1 MPFINFSSVDL
12 EDFRPGIKSWVQTG
26 EQLIMA
32 VMTIE
37 AGMEDAGHSHPFDQS
52 GLVLEGNFTLFIGE
66 DRKSLRPGQ
75 GYFIP
80 AGIHHGWSVPDG
92 GPVRVLDVSAKI
104 C

>member
-1 MPFINFSSVDL
+1 MPFIDFSSVDQK
-12 EDFRPGIKSWVQTG
+12 DFRPGIKSWAQVG

-37 AGMEDAGHSHPFDQS
+37 SGMEDEGHSHPIDQS
-52 GLVLEGNFTLFIGE
+52 GVVLEGTFTLSIGE

-80 AGIHHGWSVPDG
+80 AGIHHAWSVPDG
-92 GPVRVLDVSAKI
+92 PVKVLDISAKI

>member
-1 MPFINFSSVDL
+1 MPFMDFSTVDL
-12 EDFRPGIKSWVQTG
+12 MDFRPGIQSWAQAG
-26 EQLIMA
+26 EQLIMV

-52 GLVLEGNFTLFIGE
+52 GMVLEGTFTLSIGE
-66 DRKSLRPGQ
+66 DRKSLKPGQ

-80 AGIHHGWSVPDG
+80 AGIHHAWSVAEH
-92 GPVRVLDVSAKI
+92 PVKILDVSAKI